1 MLQRGS
7 ILLIARDDRRAERLV
22 TLLQRFSIARRVGG
36 LDEACAL
43 LARRG
48 CWSGVV
54 IDLDQCADS
63 PRDAITRMRAVDPDV
78 HLLALS
84 ARLDRGRAAESAFTE
99 VLAKPANRTALLS
112 FARRALVRGWSGS
125 DLIANYVDALART
138 RKLTPREVQLL
149 AYELGAESRRSTLR
163 RLGVTVNTLKTHVRT
178 LLRKCRARSLGQLA
192 ATVQRFAMILHA
204 AAQAPGAVERARP
217 IVITALRIN
226 NARRIESSDL
236 DATLNLYSRGAPPL
250 VRSMPNPAKRDAFG

>member
-22 TLLQRFSIARRVGG
+22 ALLQRFSIARRVDG
-36 LDEACAL
+36 LDEACTL

-54 IDLDQCADS
+54 IDLDQCAGS
-63 PRDAITRMRAVDPDV
+63 PREAIARLRGVDPDV
-78 HLLALS
+78 QLLALS

-99 VLAKPANRTALLS
+99 VLTKPANRPALIA

-125 DLIANYVDALART
+125 DVIADYVDALART
-138 RKLTPREVQLL
+138 RGLTPRELQLL
-149 AYELGAESRRSTLR
+149 AYELGGESRRSTLR

-204 AAQAPGAVERARP
+204 ASQGTGSVERARP
-217 IVITALRIN
+217 IVITALRLN
-226 NARRIESSDL
+226 NARRPESSDL
-236 DATLNLYSRGAPPL
+236 NTSLNFYSRGAPPL
-250 VRSMPNPAKRDAFG
+250 VRSMPNAAKRDAFG